1 MLINQTQF
9 IKAITILMLGVSAVF
24 VAAVN
29 ANANTNT
36 DKNITILDAYLPE
49 TCNQTGLYQQQKS
62 IAGISK
68 QLETNGSFVF
78 ACEKGLLWYASAPL
92 NETLVYELQGNTQL
106 ISAEG
111 NPKKISGTVQKQ
123 LGKMLNHLIG
133 GDHRYIEKTFSAAQ
147 TDNGVRLTPR
157 NKRMEKFLRAIDIT
171 RTEDAVSIHMLH
183 QGEEFTA
190 IQVYQLQALTSASL
204 EQCQQLA
211 PETALS
217 FSIACQHLFR

>member
-9 IKAITILMLGVSAVF
+9 IKAITILMLCVSAFF

-29 ANANTNT
+29 ANANVNTHKNTN
-36 DKNITILDAYLPE
+36 ILNAYLPE

-68 QLETNGSFVF
+68 QLETSGSFLF

-92 NETLVYELQGNTQL
+92 NEALVY
-106 ISAEG
+106 A
-111 NPKKISGTVQKQ
+111 VQKQ

-133 GDHRYIEKTFSAAQ
+133 GDHRYIEKTFLVAQ
-147 TDNGVRLTPR
+147 TDAGVRLTPR
-157 NKRMEKFLRAIDIT
+157 NKRMEKFLRAIDIA
-171 RTEDAVSIHMLH
+171 RTADAVSIHMLH

-190 IQVYQLQALTSASL
+190 IKVYQLKALTSTSF

-211 PETALS
+211 PEEAPS
-217 FSIACQHLFR
+217 FSIACQHLFQL